1 MGKFSQPY
9 FEVILPRCRF
19 KCTNLLLGNGKIF
32 FFGIFTFLPYS
43 FLESIFQFIFF
54 LRACV
59 CVFARV
65 RVSKIDL
72 DMYLFK
78 RGIFFHMYTHRRQFS
93 KCICWQEG
101 KENNGRKKKLRGPSL
116 DIHQEIACFFFTN
129 FCFLRLFSCNNPL
142 IEISWWTI
150 LLVNFGL

>member
-1 MGKFSQPY
+1 MAKY
-9 FEVILPRCRF
+9 
-19 KCTNLLLGNGKIF
+19 
-32 FFGIFTFLPYS
+32 
-43 FLESIFQFIFF
+43 FF
-54 LRACV
+54 LVFLHFCRIHFLNLFSSSSFSCVRVCVCSRV
-59 CVFARV
+59 CVFQK
-65 RVSKIDL
+65 SIWICI
-72 DMYLFK
+72 YS
-78 RGIFFHMYTHRRQFS
+78 RGEFFFHMYTHRRQFS

-116 DIHQEIACFFFTN
+116 DINQEIACFFFTN